1 MTLTLLAI
9 LIAPLCLKVVLD
21 PKGTRKV
28 LEEYGD
34 SPALQFF
41 MSFGTMFLGMFI
53 LLTNP
58 FSFGWKWESV
68 ICWIGALTFV
78 KGICQ
83 LIPSLVKWKLSWLTE
98 KRLPIFGFLGLLFA
112 LGMVYIEVQ
121 LLS

>member
-21 PKGTRKV
+21 PKNTRKV
-28 LEEYGD
+28 LDEYAD

-41 MSFGTMFLGMFI
+41 MSFGTMFLGVFI

-78 KGICQ
+78 KGVAQ
-83 LIPSLVKWKLSWLTE
+83 LIPGLVKWKLRLLTVD
-98 KRLPIFGFLGLLFA
+98 RLPIFGFLGLLFA